1 MGRTKRSRRVGTYPE
16 WNSFV
21 PEEGEHPETVF
32 LSIEEFETIR
42 LIDYEH
48 LTQQACAD
56 NMQVARTTVTDMYD
70 HARFILADC
79 LISGKKLVI
88 AGGHYKLKETALRG
102 NDFVKQKGLDIMR
115 VAVPYEEGSVFQHFG
130 RTETFTVYD
139 IDHGAIVSSA
149 LLSTMGQGHGA
160 LSGFLREAGVD
171 TVLCG
176 GIGEGARQALGAE
189 KINFY
194 TGVTGLC
201 DDAAAAFLAGN
212 LVYSNEPRA
221 CDHHDHHEVGC
232 HHR

>member
-1 MGRTKRSRRVGTYPE
+1 
-16 WNSFV
+16 
-21 PEEGEHPETVF
+21 
-32 LSIEEFETIR
+32 
-42 LIDYEH
+42 
-48 LTQQACAD
+48 
-56 NMQVARTTVTDMYD
+56 
-70 HARFILADC
+70 
-79 LISGKKLVI
+79 
-88 AGGHYKLKETALRG
+88 
-102 NDFVKQKGLDIMR
+102 MR

-130 RTETFTVYD
+130 RTETFKVYD

-201 DDAAAAFLAGN
+201 DDAAAAFLAASSCN
-212 LVYSNEPRA
+212 SSCSFSRSLKASIY
-221 CDHHDHHEVGC
+221 
-232 HHR
+232 